1 MGLKLSRMIA
11 IASSTIGIMLT
22 FLGVAK
28 PKTGHITQMTQSYHT
43 LFQMRQQK
51 NGSQA
56 LNRLQLE
63 TGTVIAPIVTG
74 VMEN

>member
-1 MGLKLSRMIA
+1 MGLKLSRMIT
-11 IASSTIGIMLT
+11 IVPSTIAKMLT
-22 FLGVAK
+22 FPDVAK

-43 LFQMRQQK
+43 LFQMEQQK

-63 TGTVIAPIVTG
+63 TGTVIAVIITG